1 LAVIGFATTATS
13 KPPLIESL
21 ALAIERAEWQLP
33 EEDADELEAYEMK
46 VSANTGRPTY
56 SAPEGAHD
64 DRVVADALM
73 NHAAT
78 IHYGVEEGE
87 NLLAGYRG

>member
-1 LAVIGFATTATS
+1 MSISITPFVFTATT

-21 ALAIERAEWQLP
+21 ALALARGEIKLP
-33 EEDADELEAYEMK
+33 KEDADELEAYEMK

-64 DRVVADALM
+64 DRVMADALAW
-73 NHAAT
+73 NAAM
-78 IHYGVEEGE
+78 YAKVQ
-87 NLLAGYRG
+87 LWM